1 MPEEER
7 KSRDE
12 WFTITPSPWDEIALM
27 DYAGDRSY
35 ASMIN
40 DMVVKAE
47 VSQHPVLEDKLLQA
61 LATPGIT
68 EAGVL
73 FICRMLALLGS
84 AKCVPAL
91 IPFLSDSRTSD
102 LARITLDAIDAPEVA
117 DAYRLALNQVSGSA
131 KAGLIGSI
139 AMRGDVRAVDELV
152 AIALNASES
161 VEVRAAAERAAEK
174 LSAKP

>member
-1 MPEEER
+1 MSEEER

-12 WFTITPSPWDEIALM
+12 WFTVTANPWDEIALM

-40 DMVVKAE
+40 DMVVRAE
-47 VSQHPVLEDKLLQA
+47 VSQHPLLEEKLLQA

-68 EAGVL
+68 DAGVL

-84 AKCVPAL
+84 VKCVPAL
-91 IPFLSDSRTSD
+91 TPYLADSRTSD
-102 LARITLDAIDAPEVA
+102 LARIALDAIDAPEVA
-117 DAYRLALNQVSGSA
+117 QAYRMALSQLSGSA

-139 AMRGDVRAVDELV
+139 AARGDVQAVDDLV
-152 AIALNASES
+152 AIALNPEEPADI
-161 VEVRAAAERAAEK
+161 RAAAERAAEK
-174 LSAKP
+174 LSAKR